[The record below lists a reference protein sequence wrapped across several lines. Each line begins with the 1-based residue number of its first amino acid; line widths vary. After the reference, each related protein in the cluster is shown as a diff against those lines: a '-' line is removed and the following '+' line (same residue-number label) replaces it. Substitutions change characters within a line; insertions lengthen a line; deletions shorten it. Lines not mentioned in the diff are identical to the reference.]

1 MGVRLVRL
9 AAWRERKY
17 LASVVTGFCAVDPAR
32 DDDSQGA
39 WLRGGMSRWRVGAE
53 MRRWRPGFDRRNKAD
68 LAVRI
73 RRQPMRGSGICVKV
87 DRWMLQL
94 K

>member
-1 MGVRLVRL
+1 MRLVRL
-9 AAWRERKY
+9 AAWREPKY
-17 LASVVTGFCAVDPAR
+17 LVSVVTGHCVVDPTG
-32 DDDSQGA
+32 DDDSEGA
-39 WLRGGMSRWRVGAE
+39 RLRGEMSRWDVGAE
-53 MRRWRPGFDRRNKAD
+53 MRRWRPGVARRNRAD